1 MFYSFLFDKSE
12 TWQNC
17 FVHRRQRE
25 NIIES
30 IHSRFKLSVFTTDD
44 WQVGSRL
51 GKLSLPSS
59 HLNHRM
65 SLLSVCSLVPKPIWP
80 VSTGFHLVNANKT
93 GPTLCKHDSWLK
105 KLWKLF
111 GTSQRQENIFRKRV
125 GGKKTKRT
133 RIYSNSG
140 VGLSLNQIRPNW
152 TRSDPTKWDWTKWTE
167 SESTEPSEL
176 GQPDRDL
183 SDFLMEMQF

>member
-1 MFYSFLFDKSE
+1 MRRD
-12 TWQNC
+12 NC
-17 FVHRRQRE
+17 FVHRKQRE

-51 GKLSLPSS
+51 WKLSLPSS
-59 HLNHRM
+59 HLNHKM

-80 VSTGFHLVNANKT
+80 VSTGFHLVNGNKT

-111 GTSQRQENIFRKRV
+111 GISQRQENIFRKTIE
-125 GGKKTKRT
+125 KKMHQNFFQFWSWSKFEPHRT
-133 RIYSNSG
+133 R
-140 VGLSLNQIRPNW
+140 LNPPKTYW
-152 TRSDPTKWDWTKWTE
+152 TRSDQTE
-167 SESTEPSEL
+167 LCQTQLNEIGPNKLSQTRLNEI
-176 GQPDRDL
+176 GPD
-183 SDFLMEMQF
+183 

>member
-25 NIIES
+25 NIRES

-51 GKLSLPSS
+51 WKLSLPSS

-80 VSTGFHLVNANKT
+80 VSTGFHLVNTNKT
-93 GPTLCKHDSWLK
+93 GPTLCKHDPWLK
-105 KLWKLF
+105 KLF
-111 GTSQRQENIFRKRV
+111 GTSQRQENIFRKTV
-125 GGKKTKRT
+125 EKKCT

-140 VGLSLNQIRPNW
+140 VGLSLNRI
-152 TRSDPTKWDWTKWTE
+152 
-167 SESTEPSEL
+167 
-176 GQPDRDL
+176 GPD
-183 SDFLMEMQF
+183 